1 MHYSLNN
8 AKEAGSQTLV
18 SVIMNCYN
26 GAEYLREA
34 IDSVV
39 AQTYQNWELIFW
51 DNQSTD
57 NSADIF
63 NSYTDPRL
71 KYFYAPTHTL
81 LYEARNYAIAEA
93 QGEFIAFLDVDDW
106 WEQDKLEKQIPLF
119 DDEEV
124 ALVYGNFW
132 LVNERKKKSR
142 KVAHSRVLP
151 EGRILNHLLEDY
163 VVGLLTMVIR
173 RRAVSTFDRVFDLR
187 YQMIGD
193 FDIAIRLAAEWKLDC
208 IQTPVA
214 SYRWHGDNLSIRDG
228 GRPIGE
234 WETWYSEMQQHPIVS
249 TQTGLRVIFDN
260 IGYMKIM
267 RALIQGERV
276 EAFSLF
282 WRYPLNFKKLK
293 LLSAIFMP
301 FSILK
306 AIRT

>member
-1 MHYSLNN
+1 MTSSLNN
-8 AKEAGSQTLV
+8 TKEVGNQPLV

-39 AQTYQNWELIFW
+39 VQTYQNWEIIFW
-51 DNQSTD
+51 DNQGTD
-57 NSADIF
+57 NSAEIF
-63 NSYTDPRL
+63 NSYADSRL

-81 LYEARNYAIAEA
+81 LYEARNYAIAKA

-106 WEQDKLEKQIPLF
+106 WEPDKLEKQIPLF

-124 ALVYGNFW
+124 GLVYGNFW
-132 LVNERKKKSR
+132 LVNERKKKDR
-142 KVAHSRVLP
+142 EVAHSRNLPTGRVL
-151 EGRILNHLLEDY
+151 NQLLENY
-163 VVGLLTMVIR
+163 VIGLLTMVIR
-173 RRAVSTFDRVFDLR
+173 HRAVVGFDRIFDLR

-214 SYRWHGDNLSIRDG
+214 SYRWHGNNLSIRDG
-228 GRPIGE
+228 GRPIAE
-234 WETWYSEMQQHPIVS
+234 WETWYAGIQRHPLIS
-249 TQTGLRVIFDN
+249 TQTGLIAIRDN
-260 IGYMKIM
+260 IGYMKVM
-267 RALIQGERV
+267 HALIQGERA

-282 WRYPLNFKKLK
+282 WRYPLSIKKLK
-293 LLSAIFMP
+293 LLFAIIMP

-306 AIRT
+306 ALRT